1 MASRQAAVAEYQA
14 TLEDL
19 SFNSKPHINMLTM
32 LAEEN
37 CEFSVDIVSTVE
49 QRLLEVRLI
58 DLIDSPVTWYFVF
71 ASEKWTCLRSNED
84 PFMDATTHLYRSP
97 CLSVRLSSV
106 ILSRRHSVCFL
117 ATDYSQLKMK

>member
-58 DLIDSPVTWYFVF
+58 
-71 ASEKWTCLRSNED
+71 
-84 PFMDATTHLYRSP
+84 
-97 CLSVRLSSV
+97 
-106 ILSRRHSVCFL
+106 
-117 ATDYSQLKMK
+117 